1 MTRPPV
7 TALGVMMLAA
17 WALMLGGCGD
27 SRRSFGL
34 ERTSPDEF
42 AVVSRAPLSLP
53 PDYALKPPRP
63 GAPRP
68 QEAEAAQ
75 KAAQTVLGGSSPSIR
90 TGSGGG
96 RGGSKAE
103 QVLLSQA
110 GTAAPSEGDIRAKID
125 QEATGLVVAEKSW
138 VDSVLFWRKPDPQG
152 TVVDP
157 NKEAQRIR
165 SNTAEGKAVNEGDIP
180 TIERRKR
187 GVLEGLF

>member
-7 TALGVMMLAA
+7 TAFGVMALAA
-17 WALMLGGCGD
+17 YALTLAGCGD

-75 KAAQTVLGGSSPSIR
+75 KAAQTVLGGASPSIR
-90 TGSGGG
+90 TGQGGK
-96 RGGSKAE
+96 GGSKAE
-103 QVLLSQA
+103 QALLSQA
-110 GTAAPSEGDIRAKID
+110 STAAPLAAESDIRAKID
-125 QEATGLVVAEKSW
+125 QEATGLVVAE
-138 VDSVLFWRKPDPQG
+138 
-152 TVVDP
+152 
-157 NKEAQRIR
+157 
-165 SNTAEGKAVNEGDIP
+165 
-180 TIERRKR
+180 
-187 GVLEGLF
+187 